1 MFVSDH
7 VFLSGQLLCTIKDF
21 SVFFNITKVEG
32 VAVLF
37 LLGSC

>member
-7 VFLSGQLLCTIKDF
+7 VFLSGQLCTIKDF